1 MGKVDKI
8 ILRRIKESG
17 NYSSFLK
24 LKTIKGTL
32 FERNSM
38 IRVYRAIKNPSGFYL
53 EQEKI
58 RFEDFLEK
66 NGIKFCF

>member
-1 MGKVDKI
+1 MAKADKI

-24 LKTIKGTL
+24 LKSIKCTL

-38 IRVYRAIKNPSGFYL
+38 IKVYVAIKNPSGFYL
-53 EQEKI
+53 EKEKI

>member
-1 MGKVDKI
+1 MAKADKI

-24 LKTIKGTL
+24 LKSIKCTL

-38 IRVYRAIKNPSGFYL
+38 IKVYRAIKNPRGFYL
-53 EQEKI
+53 KQEKI

>member
-1 MGKVDKI
+1 MAKADKI

-24 LKTIKGTL
+24 LKSIKCTL

-38 IRVYRAIKNPSGFYL
+38 IKVYMAIKNPSGFYL

-66 NGIKFCF
+66 NDIKFCF

>member
-1 MGKVDKI
+1 MAKADKI

-17 NYSSFLK
+17 NYNSFLK
-24 LKTIKGTL
+24 LKSIKCTL

-38 IRVYRAIKNPSGFYL
+38 IKVYRAIKNPSGFYL
-53 EQEKI
+53 EKEKI
-58 RFEDFLEK
+58 NFEDFLEK